1 MKKSILACLLALTLS
16 SFCKAQRNVVVPDVE
31 EQVKEAIAKYD
42 FDTAEELLETRI
54 LALTKKKLST
64 DSEEAQLE
72 EVRQM
77 QLKVETTQQVVFV
90 DSVVV
95 AKTDLL
101 SNLSLSAESGN
112 VISTVQYFNRQE
124 DGEATVFRSQLQ
136 NQIIFAQ
143 QDNDGIVR
151 LYQSNLIGKEWS
163 QATPIKGLNK
173 SDKKQNYPFMLTDGS
188 TLYYSAIN
196 EEEGLGNYDIYMTRY
211 DTETRTFLSPE
222 NLGMPFNSPANDYM
236 YIIDEFNN
244 LGWFA
249 TDRNQPKDSVCL
261 YTFIPTQTRSVYNID
276 KVGTER
282 LSRLAYIHSIRDTW
296 NDQNAVKEA
305 KNRLLALRLGNK
317 QERKAHDFDLVI
329 NDHITYTTI
338 NDAQTEDGKQKIEWW
353 LESKKDLQASAEQLQ
368 QLRDKYAI
376 SSTADKQQLAPQIR
390 IVENKYEELST
401 SIRTQEKE
409 IRKAELGN

>member
-1 MKKSILACLLALTLS
+1 
-16 SFCKAQRNVVVPDVE
+16 
-31 EQVKEAIAKYD
+31 
-42 FDTAEELLETRI
+42 
-54 LALTKKKLST
+54 
-64 DSEEAQLE
+64 
-72 EVRQM
+72 
-77 QLKVETTQQVVFV
+77 
-90 DSVVV
+90 
-95 AKTDLL
+95 
-101 SNLSLSAESGN
+101 
-112 VISTVQYFNRQE
+112 
-124 DGEATVFRSQLQ
+124 
-136 NQIIFAQ
+136 
-143 QDNDGIVR
+143 
-151 LYQSNLIGKEWS
+151 
-163 QATPIKGLNK
+163 
-173 SDKKQNYPFMLTDGS
+173 
-188 TLYYSAIN
+188 
-196 EEEGLGNYDIYMTRY
+196 
-211 DTETRTFLSPE
+211 
-222 NLGMPFNSPANDYM
+222 MPFNSPANDYM